1 MRKLPKFLAAIVASA
16 FALSAF
22 GAVGAQAAD
31 PRKNELQFSIFM
43 QDGQVRLTPKEII
56 VISQPNNPSTGYTV
70 KATVKGKKKS
80 VKLTKGFY
88 SSDANPTGA
97 VGAGGTTYWGVEALK
112 PGIAYVK
119 VTTTA
124 PSGEVTSTERLKVI
138 VMEDRK

>member
-1 MRKLPKFLAAIVASA
+1 
-16 FALSAF
+16 
-22 GAVGAQAAD
+22 
-31 PRKNELQFSIFM
+31 M

-88 SSDANPTGA
+88 SSDADPTGA
-97 VGAGGTTYWGVEALK
+97 VGAGGTTYWGLKALK